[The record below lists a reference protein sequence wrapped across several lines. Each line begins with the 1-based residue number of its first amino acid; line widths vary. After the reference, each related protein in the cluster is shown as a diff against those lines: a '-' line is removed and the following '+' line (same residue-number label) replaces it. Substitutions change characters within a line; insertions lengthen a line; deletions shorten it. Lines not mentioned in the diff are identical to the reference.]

1 METPGHLGA
10 SVWGHSS
17 AAVLTGFLAPG
28 ASAPQRPPS
37 APPPQHPQW
46 PGAPSAPLLGTPPG
60 PPCAVPGAPVGTD
73 RGLHGQNDGNGFSQG
88 LEAGVHSPGVHQADL
103 SCSPRKPPC
112 CAASLVSAG
121 PRQPPVSSAPSRA
134 AAASGSVC
142 SGLPS
147 ARVFGR
153 ELPLL
158 PGHQPL
164 RRGPRPSNMASVHWG
179 SSAQTLRPSTVA
191 TARPGGWNLSLWGRH
206 RSVRHVI
213 LWCFAQSQ
221 HAYKFAFPCL
231 KNLKTACDGRGS
243 DLGSSCEQLGHL
255 STPHVRGGPS
265 GLPAVGGARACGRL
279 PVLPVLPSRCLR
291 ACMCVRACVCV
302 SGQLKQT
309 GSETRAS
316 SG

>member
-147 ARVFGR
+147 ARLWARTSSPPRTPALAPGPTPIQYG
-153 ELPLL
+153 LGSLGLL
-158 PGHQPL
+158 CTD
-164 RRGPRPSNMASVHWG
+164 
-179 SSAQTLRPSTVA
+179 SAPEYS
-191 TARPGGWNLSLWGRH
+191 RH
-206 RSVRHVI
+206 RTAGGLEPVFVGATPFCPPRHPVVFCPKPTR
-213 LWCFAQSQ
+213 LQ
-221 HAYKFAFPCL
+221 
-231 KNLKTACDGRGS
+231 
-243 DLGSSCEQLGHL
+243 
-255 STPHVRGGPS
+255 V
-265 GLPAVGGARACGRL
+265 RL
-279 PVLPVLPSRCLR
+279 PMPEKS
-291 ACMCVRACVCV
+291 
-302 SGQLKQT
+302 
-309 GSETRAS
+309 
-316 SG
+316 